1 MKEVLSIDIETRSR
15 LDLSKVGVYK
25 YAENCEVLLF
35 SYSWN
40 DDCIK
45 NGWQSVETIDLY
57 RGEQLPPDIISA
69 LVDKDIVKRAYNA
82 QFERIVLSN
91 YLNNYLDPKQWFDTM
106 TLANYLSLPAKLDDI
121 AKFLFPED
129 TGYHKDSGG
138 SQRLKMFSLPNYRNP
153 DFTKEK
159 DRDYWQDF
167 IRYNK
172 KDVYVECM
180 VHHAL
185 SKFFGEVSSKEYG
198 YWVDDQKINDLGVRL
213 DENLVNSVIKILDEL
228 SYREVKNFMELTGGL
243 KPSQNVAFAKWLSEE
258 TGVHCSSVSK
268 ENLKIWYDS
277 LSVVPEKVDKAIKL
291 KSLMGKTSLAKF
303 QKMKDCMCDDGRAR
317 GLFQYYGGSRTGRFC
332 LTGDHE
338 ILTKNGWKRL
348 DEWDGSEWIAVYN
361 PKGEVISFQKAQ
373 ANEFDFDG
381 QLYEYDN
388 ERMKQ
393 LSTPEHKML
402 MKRTQWSEPEVMT
415 VEDMANIAR
424 PYIPLCGERL
434 MRQPHQPIETRVLVM
449 TQADGCYKNEAGL
462 VFSFTKTRKV
472 ERCKH
477 LLRRAGIVFTILEYP
492 GKGKDGKL
500 TLYKIVIAYRDL
512 PLYLKI
518 FEDKTFGTWL
528 FNLDPEVFFDE
539 LPFWDGYRVTEN
551 SIQYSTCNKTNA
563 DMVQAFAH
571 MSGRV
576 ASIKEKHKNHDK
588 WSTAYVVDLWIKP
601 QQWKAIY
608 KKPNLVDFKGKVY
621 CPTTSTGFFLVR
633 RQGKAWITGN
643 SGRLIQLQNLK
654 RNNLPDIGLWREM
667 ACRGSLEELELLTDD
682 VPDVLS
688 QLVRTT
694 IIPREGYEFIV
705 SDFHAIEAV
714 ISAWV
719 AGEKWRLEVFRTD
732 GRIYEASASQMFNVP
747 VNTIT
752 TPDGKHG
759 ENYFLRA
766 KGKVAELALGYG
778 GGVGAL
784 EKMGGAK
791 LGLTDEEMRN
801 IVYLWRTKSPR
812 IVEMWN
818 KIDGAMRS
826 IIMGTSQFES
836 ITNSINIMRE
846 NEHFVSIEL
855 PSWRKLYYY
864 EPHFTVKQTPYGV
877 NQQSLVYWGRNQTS
891 GKWEEI
897 DTRGSKLFENIV
909 QAIARDILCRAI
921 HNIRLEHLDV
931 VMHIHDEVVVETPK
945 NTLSVDDINLLMTDL
960 PHWASGMPLTS
971 AGFKTEFYMKD

>member
-40 DDCIK
+40 DDCIE

-57 RGEQLPPDIISA
+57 KGEQLPPDIVSA

-82 QFERIVLSN
+82 QFERIVLAN

-268 ENLKIWYDS
+268 ENLKIWYGS

-303 QKMKDCMCDDGRAR
+303 QKMKDCICGDGRAR
-317 GLFQYYGGSRTGRFC
+317 GLFQYYGGSRTGRF
-332 LTGDHE
+332 
-338 ILTKNGWKRL
+338 
-348 DEWDGSEWIAVYN
+348 
-361 PKGEVISFQKAQ
+361 
-373 ANEFDFDG
+373 
-381 QLYEYDN
+381 
-388 ERMKQ
+388 
-393 LSTPEHKML
+393 
-402 MKRTQWSEPEVMT
+402 
-415 VEDMANIAR
+415 
-424 PYIPLCGERL
+424 
-434 MRQPHQPIETRVLVM
+434 
-449 TQADGCYKNEAGL
+449 
-462 VFSFTKTRKV
+462 
-472 ERCKH
+472 
-477 LLRRAGIVFTILEYP
+477 
-492 GKGKDGKL
+492 
-500 TLYKIVIAYRDL
+500 
-512 PLYLKI
+512 
-518 FEDKTFGTWL
+518 
-528 FNLDPEVFFDE
+528 
-539 LPFWDGYRVTEN
+539 
-551 SIQYSTCNKTNA
+551 
-563 DMVQAFAH
+563 
-571 MSGRV
+571 
-576 ASIKEKHKNHDK
+576 
-588 WSTAYVVDLWIKP
+588 
-601 QQWKAIY
+601 
-608 KKPNLVDFKGKVY
+608 
-621 CPTTSTGFFLVR
+621 
-633 RQGKAWITGN
+633 

-654 RNNLPDIGLWREM
+654 RNSLPDIGLWREM

-688 QLVRTT
+688 QLVRTA

-719 AGEKWRLEVFRTD
+719 AGEKWRLEVFRDD

-818 KIDGAMRS
+818 RIDGAMRS

-855 PSWRKLYYY
+855 PSLRKLYYY
-864 EPHFTVKQTPYGV
+864 EPHFTVKQTPYGI

-909 QAIARDILCRAI
+909 QAIARDILCHAI
-921 HNIRLEHLDV
+921 HNVRLEHLDV
-931 VMHIHDEVVVETPK
+931 VMHIHDEIVVETPK
-945 NTLSVDDINLLMTDL
+945 NNLSVDDINLLMTDL
-960 PHWASGMPLTS
+960 PHWASGIPLTS
-971 AGFKTEFYMKD
+971 AGFKTDFYMKD

>member
-40 DDCIK
+40 DDCIE

-57 RGEQLPPDIISA
+57 KGEQLPLDIVSA

-159 DRDYWQDF
+159 DRGYWQDF

-303 QKMKDCMCDDGRAR
+303 QKMKDCICGDGRAR
-317 GLFQYYGGSRTGRFC
+317 GLFQYYGGSRTGRF
-332 LTGDHE
+332 
-338 ILTKNGWKRL
+338 
-348 DEWDGSEWIAVYN
+348 
-361 PKGEVISFQKAQ
+361 
-373 ANEFDFDG
+373 
-381 QLYEYDN
+381 
-388 ERMKQ
+388 
-393 LSTPEHKML
+393 
-402 MKRTQWSEPEVMT
+402 
-415 VEDMANIAR
+415 
-424 PYIPLCGERL
+424 
-434 MRQPHQPIETRVLVM
+434 
-449 TQADGCYKNEAGL
+449 
-462 VFSFTKTRKV
+462 
-472 ERCKH
+472 
-477 LLRRAGIVFTILEYP
+477 
-492 GKGKDGKL
+492 
-500 TLYKIVIAYRDL
+500 
-512 PLYLKI
+512 
-518 FEDKTFGTWL
+518 
-528 FNLDPEVFFDE
+528 
-539 LPFWDGYRVTEN
+539 
-551 SIQYSTCNKTNA
+551 
-563 DMVQAFAH
+563 
-571 MSGRV
+571 
-576 ASIKEKHKNHDK
+576 
-588 WSTAYVVDLWIKP
+588 
-601 QQWKAIY
+601 
-608 KKPNLVDFKGKVY
+608 
-621 CPTTSTGFFLVR
+621 
-633 RQGKAWITGN
+633 

-667 ACRGSLEELELLTDD
+667 ACRGFLEELELLTDD

-688 QLVRTT
+688 QLVRTA

-855 PSWRKLYYY
+855 PSLRKLYYY

-909 QAIARDILCRAI
+909 QAIARDILCHAI

-931 VMHIHDEVVVETPK
+931 VMHIHD
-945 NTLSVDDINLLMTDL
+945 
-960 PHWASGMPLTS
+960 
-971 AGFKTEFYMKD
+971 

>member
-40 DDCIK
+40 DDCIE

-57 RGEQLPPDIISA
+57 KGEQLPPDIVSA

-303 QKMKDCMCDDGRAR
+303 QKMKNCICGDGRAR
-317 GLFQYYGGSRTGRFC
+317 GLFQYYGGSRTGRY
-332 LTGDHE
+332 
-338 ILTKNGWKRL
+338 
-348 DEWDGSEWIAVYN
+348 A
-361 PKGEVISFQKAQ
+361 
-373 ANEFDFDG
+373 
-381 QLYEYDN
+381 
-388 ERMKQ
+388 
-393 LSTPEHKML
+393 
-402 MKRTQWSEPEVMT
+402 
-415 VEDMANIAR
+415 
-424 PYIPLCGERL
+424 
-434 MRQPHQPIETRVLVM
+434 
-449 TQADGCYKNEAGL
+449 
-462 VFSFTKTRKV
+462 
-472 ERCKH
+472 
-477 LLRRAGIVFTILEYP
+477 
-492 GKGKDGKL
+492 
-500 TLYKIVIAYRDL
+500 
-512 PLYLKI
+512 
-518 FEDKTFGTWL
+518 
-528 FNLDPEVFFDE
+528 
-539 LPFWDGYRVTEN
+539 
-551 SIQYSTCNKTNA
+551 
-563 DMVQAFAH
+563 
-571 MSGRV
+571 
-576 ASIKEKHKNHDK
+576 
-588 WSTAYVVDLWIKP
+588 
-601 QQWKAIY
+601 
-608 KKPNLVDFKGKVY
+608 
-621 CPTTSTGFFLVR
+621 
-633 RQGKAWITGN
+633 
-643 SGRLIQLQNLK
+643 GRLVNLQNLK

-688 QLVRTT
+688 QLVRTA

-826 IIMGTSQFES
+826 IVMGTSQFES

-855 PSWRKLYYY
+855 PSLRKLYYY
-864 EPHFTVKQTPYGV
+864 EPHFTVKQTPYGI

-909 QAIARDILCRAI
+909 QAIARDILCHAI

-931 VMHIHDEVVVETPK
+931 VMHIHDETVVETPK

>member
-40 DDCIK
+40 DDCIE

-57 RGEQLPPDIISA
+57 KGEELPLEIVSA

-82 QFERIVLSN
+82 QFERIVLAN

-303 QKMKDCMCDDGRAR
+303 QKMKDCICGDGRAR
-317 GLFQYYGGSRTGRFC
+317 GLFQYYGGSRTGRF
-332 LTGDHE
+332 
-338 ILTKNGWKRL
+338 
-348 DEWDGSEWIAVYN
+348 
-361 PKGEVISFQKAQ
+361 
-373 ANEFDFDG
+373 
-381 QLYEYDN
+381 
-388 ERMKQ
+388 
-393 LSTPEHKML
+393 
-402 MKRTQWSEPEVMT
+402 
-415 VEDMANIAR
+415 
-424 PYIPLCGERL
+424 
-434 MRQPHQPIETRVLVM
+434 
-449 TQADGCYKNEAGL
+449 
-462 VFSFTKTRKV
+462 
-472 ERCKH
+472 
-477 LLRRAGIVFTILEYP
+477 
-492 GKGKDGKL
+492 
-500 TLYKIVIAYRDL
+500 
-512 PLYLKI
+512 
-518 FEDKTFGTWL
+518 
-528 FNLDPEVFFDE
+528 
-539 LPFWDGYRVTEN
+539 
-551 SIQYSTCNKTNA
+551 
-563 DMVQAFAH
+563 
-571 MSGRV
+571 
-576 ASIKEKHKNHDK
+576 
-588 WSTAYVVDLWIKP
+588 
-601 QQWKAIY
+601 
-608 KKPNLVDFKGKVY
+608 
-621 CPTTSTGFFLVR
+621 
-633 RQGKAWITGN
+633 

-667 ACRGSLEELELLTDD
+667 VCRGSLEELEMLTDD

-688 QLVRTT
+688 QLVRTA

-778 GGVGAL
+778 GGAGAL

-818 KIDGAMRS
+818 RIDGAMRS

-855 PSWRKLYYY
+855 PSLRKLYYY
-864 EPHFTVKQTPYGV
+864 EPHFTVKQTPYGI

-909 QAIARDILCRAI
+909 QAIARDILCHAI
-921 HNIRLEHLDV
+921 HNVRLEHLDV
-931 VMHIHDEVVVETPK
+931 VMHIHDEIVVETPK

>member
-40 DDCIK
+40 DDCIE
-45 NGWQSVETIDLY
+45 NGWQSVETVDLY
-57 RGEQLPPDIISA
+57 KGEQLPPDIVSA
-69 LVDKDIVKRAYNA
+69 LVDKDIIKRAYNA

-303 QKMKDCMCDDGRAR
+303 QKMKDCICGDGRAR
-317 GLFQYYGGSRTGRFC
+317 GLFQYYGGSRTGRF
-332 LTGDHE
+332 
-338 ILTKNGWKRL
+338 
-348 DEWDGSEWIAVYN
+348 
-361 PKGEVISFQKAQ
+361 
-373 ANEFDFDG
+373 
-381 QLYEYDN
+381 
-388 ERMKQ
+388 
-393 LSTPEHKML
+393 
-402 MKRTQWSEPEVMT
+402 
-415 VEDMANIAR
+415 
-424 PYIPLCGERL
+424 
-434 MRQPHQPIETRVLVM
+434 
-449 TQADGCYKNEAGL
+449 
-462 VFSFTKTRKV
+462 
-472 ERCKH
+472 
-477 LLRRAGIVFTILEYP
+477 
-492 GKGKDGKL
+492 
-500 TLYKIVIAYRDL
+500 
-512 PLYLKI
+512 
-518 FEDKTFGTWL
+518 
-528 FNLDPEVFFDE
+528 
-539 LPFWDGYRVTEN
+539 
-551 SIQYSTCNKTNA
+551 
-563 DMVQAFAH
+563 
-571 MSGRV
+571 
-576 ASIKEKHKNHDK
+576 
-588 WSTAYVVDLWIKP
+588 
-601 QQWKAIY
+601 
-608 KKPNLVDFKGKVY
+608 
-621 CPTTSTGFFLVR
+621 
-633 RQGKAWITGN
+633 

-688 QLVRTT
+688 QLVRTA

-855 PSWRKLYYY
+855 PSLRKLYYY

-909 QAIARDILCRAI
+909 QAIARDILCHAI
-921 HNIRLEHLDV
+921 HNVRLEHLDV
-931 VMHIHDEVVVETPK
+931 VMHIHDETVVETPK

-971 AGFKTEFYMKD
+971 AGFKTDFYMKD

>member
-40 DDCIK
+40 DDCIE

-57 RGEQLPPDIISA
+57 KGEQLPPDIVSA

-243 KPSQNVAFAKWLSEE
+243 KPSQNVAFAKWLSRE

-303 QKMKDCMCDDGRAR
+303 QKMKNCICGDGRAR
-317 GLFQYYGGSRTGRFC
+317 GLFQYYGGSRTGRY
-332 LTGDHE
+332 
-338 ILTKNGWKRL
+338 
-348 DEWDGSEWIAVYN
+348 A
-361 PKGEVISFQKAQ
+361 
-373 ANEFDFDG
+373 
-381 QLYEYDN
+381 
-388 ERMKQ
+388 
-393 LSTPEHKML
+393 
-402 MKRTQWSEPEVMT
+402 
-415 VEDMANIAR
+415 
-424 PYIPLCGERL
+424 
-434 MRQPHQPIETRVLVM
+434 
-449 TQADGCYKNEAGL
+449 
-462 VFSFTKTRKV
+462 
-472 ERCKH
+472 
-477 LLRRAGIVFTILEYP
+477 
-492 GKGKDGKL
+492 
-500 TLYKIVIAYRDL
+500 
-512 PLYLKI
+512 
-518 FEDKTFGTWL
+518 
-528 FNLDPEVFFDE
+528 
-539 LPFWDGYRVTEN
+539 
-551 SIQYSTCNKTNA
+551 
-563 DMVQAFAH
+563 
-571 MSGRV
+571 
-576 ASIKEKHKNHDK
+576 
-588 WSTAYVVDLWIKP
+588 
-601 QQWKAIY
+601 
-608 KKPNLVDFKGKVY
+608 
-621 CPTTSTGFFLVR
+621 
-633 RQGKAWITGN
+633 
-643 SGRLIQLQNLK
+643 GRLVNLQNLK

-688 QLVRTT
+688 QLVRTA

-855 PSWRKLYYY
+855 PSLRKLYYY
-864 EPHFTVKQTPYGV
+864 EPHFTVKQTPYGI

-909 QAIARDILCRAI
+909 QAIARDILCHAI

-931 VMHIHDEVVVETPK
+931 VMHIHD
-945 NTLSVDDINLLMTDL
+945 
-960 PHWASGMPLTS
+960 
-971 AGFKTEFYMKD
+971 

>member
-57 RGEQLPPDIISA
+57 KGEQLPPDIVSA
-69 LVDKDIVKRAYNA
+69 LVDKDIIKRAYNA

-303 QKMKDCMCDDGRAR
+303 QKMKNCICGDGRAR
-317 GLFQYYGGSRTGRFC
+317 GLFQYYGGSRTGRY
-332 LTGDHE
+332 
-338 ILTKNGWKRL
+338 
-348 DEWDGSEWIAVYN
+348 A
-361 PKGEVISFQKAQ
+361 
-373 ANEFDFDG
+373 
-381 QLYEYDN
+381 
-388 ERMKQ
+388 
-393 LSTPEHKML
+393 
-402 MKRTQWSEPEVMT
+402 
-415 VEDMANIAR
+415 
-424 PYIPLCGERL
+424 
-434 MRQPHQPIETRVLVM
+434 
-449 TQADGCYKNEAGL
+449 
-462 VFSFTKTRKV
+462 
-472 ERCKH
+472 
-477 LLRRAGIVFTILEYP
+477 
-492 GKGKDGKL
+492 
-500 TLYKIVIAYRDL
+500 
-512 PLYLKI
+512 
-518 FEDKTFGTWL
+518 
-528 FNLDPEVFFDE
+528 
-539 LPFWDGYRVTEN
+539 
-551 SIQYSTCNKTNA
+551 
-563 DMVQAFAH
+563 
-571 MSGRV
+571 
-576 ASIKEKHKNHDK
+576 
-588 WSTAYVVDLWIKP
+588 
-601 QQWKAIY
+601 
-608 KKPNLVDFKGKVY
+608 
-621 CPTTSTGFFLVR
+621 
-633 RQGKAWITGN
+633 
-643 SGRLIQLQNLK
+643 GRLVNLQNLK

-667 ACRGSLEELELLTDD
+667 ACRGSLEELEMLTDD

-688 QLVRTT
+688 QLVRTA

-855 PSWRKLYYY
+855 PSLRKLYYY

-909 QAIARDILCRAI
+909 QAIARDILCHAI

-931 VMHIHDEVVVETPK
+931 VMHIHD
-945 NTLSVDDINLLMTDL
+945 
-960 PHWASGMPLTS
+960 
-971 AGFKTEFYMKD
+971 